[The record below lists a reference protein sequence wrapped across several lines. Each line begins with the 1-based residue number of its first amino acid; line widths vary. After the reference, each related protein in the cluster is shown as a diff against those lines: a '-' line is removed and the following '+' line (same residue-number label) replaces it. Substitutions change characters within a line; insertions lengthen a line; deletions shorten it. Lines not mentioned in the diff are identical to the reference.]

1 MNSQEPQSKAPP
13 ITDTSFYGEFLL
25 KILNNIFNIFQDKI
39 NILILNLK
47 QDLYPILSKT
57 LSNKESAKII
67 NPFIK
72 NISEQSKT
80 SFDEGE
86 IRLERQLSIKQIQ
99 PQIIQYIINKHNENY
114 KEEKI
119 DKEFE
124 KQKKIYYDL
133 VVQNNQLQIELDIQK
148 EIRQYRL
155 KNTSQQA
162 LNEFINVFDYVSKD
176 NTDFSGFDR
185 NIGFIKEQYTVINK
199 KLNDI

>member
-1 MNSQEPQSKAPP
+1 MNSQKLQSNTP
-13 ITDTSFYGEFLL
+13 IPDDSFYGESLS
-25 KILNNIFNIFQDKI
+25 KIIHGTFNIFKDQI
-39 NILILNLK
+39 NILVYNLQKELN
-47 QDLYPILSKT
+47 PILSQT
-57 LSNKESAKII
+57 LKEQESVHII
-67 NPFIK
+67 NSFIET
-72 NISEQSKT
+72 ISKQADAC
-80 SFDEGE
+80 FDEGE
-86 IRLERQLSIKQIQ
+86 IKIEKQLSIQKIH
-99 PQIIQYIINKHNENY
+99 PQIMQYIINKHNENY

-133 VVQNNQLQIELDIQK
+133 VAQNNQLQIELDIQK

-162 LNEFINVFDYVSKD
+162 LNEFINVFEYVSKD

-185 NIGFIKEQYTVINK
+185 NVGFIKEQYTAINK